1 MTTQAIAVPFHNQ
14 SLTAAIINDLPH
26 VALKPICD
34 NIGLQWE
41 GQLQR
46 IKRHPILSATMCM
59 THIVAEDGKLREM
72 VMLPLKLLNGWLFG
86 VDTNRVKNGTR
97 EKLIEYQREC
107 FDVLANHFMPTQYG
121 LKQLPEPPTLSALP
135 GKLTLEQQD
144 VIKALVKERAE
155 ALPKEMQA
163 GATIRCWSAIK
174 KKFGCT
180 YKEVDSANFVNIIS
194 LLSRLPLEGE
204 LLSKPEPADNAI
216 AIKMRDGSIL
226 RLTFDEHAE
235 EPQRYFVDAFQGNIY
250 VKALGHDSFS
260 VNIAD
265 LPKVLS
271 EPGVVDLKY
280 LPLIAE
286 ACIKRWNA
294 ASLRT

>member
-1 MTTQAIAVPFHNQ
+1 MNAIALNPEQFIFAQ
-14 SLTAAIINDLPH
+14 DSELKTTSLKIAEAF
-26 VALKPICD
+26 
-34 NIGLQWE
+34 E
-41 GQLQR
+41 
-46 IKRHPILSATMCM
+46 KRHA
-59 THIVAEDGKLREM
+59 
-72 VMLPLKLLNGWLFG
+72 
-86 VDTNRVKNGTR
+86 
-97 EKLIEYQREC
+97 
-107 FDVLANHFMPTQYG
+107 DVLRTISNIASQVSESFNQRNFALVDYIDPKGEKRPAYELTKDGYVMVVMGFTGEKAMQIKEAYINAFNLMAAKLFPAYG

-216 AIKMRDGSIL
+216 SIRMRDGGNL
-226 RLTFDEHAE
+226 RLTFDQHAE

-286 ACIKRWNA
+286 ACIKRWNS
-294 ASLRT
+294 ASRR